1 MGNRGRTAIAESME
15 KPGGINF
22 SRIIVAVALL
32 WQMGCAVSMRKSLPG
47 VETDPETAVA
57 RLDSLTRSLQTD
69 KQIIRVRL
77 LDKGRTFSGDG
88 ALMYRAPDTLQL
100 SIYGPPFS
108 TLWLQLLTRG
118 DSVLVVLPKDNRIVR
133 ASRTDPQPV
142 TRLAG
147 SEGLSDAVFLGGVT
161 GIFQLER
168 FRCPGMKIIAATDG
182 RLCRLRL
189 FNDSTAYEF
198 VFDSGL
204 DAVVQFLH
212 YDRGKKSR
220 EIIRSDFKPVGSL
233 QRATKTIYRDYLQ
246 DREITVLVSKEEVNP
261 ELTEGAFKILLPEGA
276 N

>member
-1 MGNRGRTAIAESME
+1 M
-15 KPGGINF
+15 
-22 SRIIVAVALL
+22 ALL
-32 WQMGCAVSMRKSLPG
+32 WQTGCAVSLRKTLPG
-47 VETDPETAVA
+47 VEADPESVVQL
-57 RLDSLTRSLQTD
+57 LDGLSQSLKTD

-88 ALMYRAPDTLQL
+88 ALIYRAPDTLQL

-108 TLWLQLLTRG
+108 TLWLQMLTRG
-118 DSVLVVLPKDNRIVR
+118 DSVLVVLPKDNRVVR
-133 ASRTDPQPV
+133 ASRNDPQPV

-168 FRCPGMKIIAATDG
+168 FQEPGMRMIAAADG
-182 RLCRLRL
+182 RLRRLRL

-204 DAVVQFLH
+204 EAVVQFLY

-220 EIIRSDFKPVGSL
+220 EIIRSDFKPVGNL

-261 ELTEGAFKILLPEGA
+261 DLAEEAFKILMPEGV